1 MTYKEYLKIIKSKPV
16 TEGLAMEL
24 AIHWLHP
31 SWYPLKVSELTDK
44 SQTFIRIP
52 TKGINPHS
60 KKDVLVVGLSAKAFS
75 GNETITDVVL
85 HTHIRG
91 IPEGAFAGCVS
102 LEHITIPKNVTVIGQ
117 DTFKDCNALAD
128 VYYEGTKEEWDKIRI
143 VDSERVTEFGGMIP
157 GTPVMELTSD
167 RLVHLPGNDPLH
179 KATIHF
185 SCDLDFEPLASE
197 EKGTYIVDH
206 SNQVKELL
214 LGRDE

>member
-1 MTYKEYLKIIKSKPV
+1 MTYKEYLKIIKSNPV
-16 TEGLAMEL
+16 TERLAMEL

-60 KKDVLVVGLSAKAFS
+60 QKDVLVVGLSAKAFS

-85 HTHIRG
+85 HTHIRR

-102 LEHITIPKNVTVIGQ
+102 LEHITIPKNVTVIGK
-117 DTFKDCNALAD
+117 DTFKDCDKLTD

>member
-1 MTYKEYLKIIKSKPV
+1 MIYKEYLKLIKGNPV
-16 TEGLAMEL
+16 TENFAMDLAF
-24 AIHWLHP
+24 HWLSP
-31 SWYPLKVSELTDK
+31 GRYPLKVCELTDK

-60 KKDVLVVGLSAKAFS
+60 KKDVLVVGFSAKAFS

-102 LEHITIPKNVTVIGQ
+102 LEHITIPKNVTAIGK
-117 DTFKDCNALAD
+117 DTFKDCDGLTD

-143 VDSERVTEFGGMIP
+143 VDSERVTEFGDMIP
-157 GTPVMELTSD
+157 GTPVRELTSD

-179 KATIHF
+179 RATIHF
-185 SCDLDFEPLASE
+185 SCDLDFEPLTSD

-206 SNQVKELL
+206 SNKVKDLL
-214 LGRDE
+214 IG

>member
-16 TEGLAMEL
+16 TERLAMEL

-31 SWYPLKVSELTDK
+31 SWYPLKVSELTDQ

-52 TKGINPHS
+52 TKGINPYS
-60 KKDVLVVGLSAKAFS
+60 NKEVLVVGFSAAAFS
-75 GNETITDVVL
+75 GNESITDVVL

-102 LEHITIPKNVTVIGQ
+102 LEHITIPKNVTVIGK
-117 DTFKDCNALAD
+117 DTFKDCDKLTD

-143 VDSERVTEFGGMIP
+143 VDSERVTEFGDMIP

-214 LGRDE
+214 LGGAV